1 MTRPTPASN
10 ILIAAIIAI
19 IFAVITAL
27 LSGGFTDNAQITS
40 LVGIFSFLAGV
51 LTPWLAQSFAAKA
64 QNEQKRP
71 AASPAQ
77 PRADRE
83 TTVTPAAS
91 GQNPDGSSQITLYVG
106 NLPFKTTEENVQ
118 DTFAIYGEVFAVRLV
133 KDRRTGKKKGYGFV
147 EMDAVGAD
155 LAIAKLNDSEFEGRT
170 LKVRFA
176 NTERKD

>member
-19 IFAVITAL
+19 ISGLIAGF
-27 LSGGFTDNAQITS
+27 LSGGLTDNTQIIS
-40 LVGIFSFLAGV
+40 LVALFSFVSGI
-51 LTPWLAQSFAAKA
+51 LTPWLALSFTAKA
-64 QNEQKRP
+64 QARSSAPVSTGRSSRAP
-71 AASPAQ
+71 ATTSSPAS
-77 PRADRE
+77 
-83 TTVTPAAS
+83 S

-118 DTFAIYGEVFAVRLV
+118 DTFAVYGEVFAVRLV

-147 EMDAVGAD
+147 EMDPVGAD
-155 LAIAKLNDSEFEGRT
+155 LAISKLNDSEFEGRT

-176 NTERKD
+176 NTERKE

>member
-19 IFAVITAL
+19 ISGLIAGF
-27 LSGGFTDNAQITS
+27 LSGGFTENNQLIS
-40 LVGIFSFLAGV
+40 LVALFSFVSGI
-51 LTPWLAQSFAAKA
+51 LTPWLALSFTAKA
-64 QNEQKRP
+64 QAKSAAKVSTGRP
-71 AASPAQ
+71 QRAPATSSSP
-77 PRADRE
+77 
-83 TTVTPAAS
+83 VSS

-118 DTFAIYGEVFAVRLV
+118 DTFAVYGEVFAVRLV

-147 EMDAVGAD
+147 EMDPVGAD
-155 LAIAKLNDSEFEGRT
+155 LAITKLNDSEFEGRT

>member
-19 IFAVITAL
+19 TFAVIAAL
-27 LSGGFTDNAQITS
+27 ISGGFTDNTQIIS
-40 LVGIFSFLAGV
+40 LVGIFSFLSGI

-64 QNEQKRP
+64 HTRSP
-71 AASPAQ
+71 SSPAQ
-77 PRADRE
+77 PRAGRE
-83 TTVTPAAS
+83 TATTPIAS

-118 DTFAIYGEVFAVRLV
+118 DTFAVYGEVFAVRLV

-147 EMDAVGAD
+147 EMDPTGAD